1 MEDDESFIQ
10 GLFDLGRLETL
21 SGNFVFDL
29 DDLKGRKPE
38 DVESLF
44 YEYYKDEILDI
55 EIGEDYVDV
64 MFALYV
70 CPNAILKNERCS
82 LT

>member
-21 SGNFVFDL
+21 SGNFIFDL

-70 CPNAILKNERCS
+70 CPNAIYGE
-82 LT
+82 

>member
-1 MEDDESFIQ
+1 MEDDKNFIQ
-10 GLFDLGRLETL
+10 GLFGLGRLETQ
-21 SGNFVFDL
+21 SGNFIFDL

-44 YEYYKDEILDI
+44 YEYYRNEILDI

-70 CPNAILKNERCS
+70 CPNAIYGE
-82 LT
+82 